1 MSEASLPRA
10 KSVSPK
16 RALRRQQRDEPD
28 PCQHDHMI
36 YIALLRG
43 INVGGKGIIKMST
56 LKDCFE
62 QAGMTNVATY
72 IQSGNVT
79 FETGKRPVSS
89 VTTRVERAIAQAFGQ
104 PLSVVVQ
111 SAAQF
116 ERVVAD
122 VPFSWPR
129 DTHLRRYIAFLRAP
143 VTAAKALKAVDAR
156 ESVDI
161 VTPGRR
167 VLYMSTRLDALAGS
181 RLTKLVGTPIYQ
193 NMTIRNYST
202 SVKVLALIRQR

>member
-16 RALRRQQRDEPD
+16 RGLRRQQRDEPD
-28 PCQHDHMI
+28 SCQHDHMI

-43 INVGGKGIIKMST
+43 INVGGKSIIKMSA

-89 VTTRVERAIAQAFGQ
+89 VTTRVERALAKAFGQ

-122 VPFSWPR
+122 VPFS
-129 DTHLRRYIAFLRAP
+129 L
-143 VTAAKALKAVDAR
+143 
-156 ESVDI
+156 S
-161 VTPGRR
+161 
-167 VLYMSTRLDALAGS
+167 
-181 RLTKLVGTPIYQ
+181 
-193 NMTIRNYST
+193 
-202 SVKVLALIRQR
+202 LIHI

>member
-1 MSEASLPRA
+1 
-10 KSVSPK
+10 
-16 RALRRQQRDEPD
+16 
-28 PCQHDHMI
+28 MI

-43 INVGGKGIIKMST
+43 INVGGKSIIKMSA

-62 QAGMTNVATY
+62 QAGMTNVASY

-89 VTTRVERAIAQAFGQ
+89 VTTRVERALAKAFGQ

-156 ESVDI
+156 EGVDI

-202 SVKVLALIRQR
+202 CVKVLALIRQR